1 MAFNLGMAISSVES
15 DDHISSITTISDRS
29 DEQQYFTNSDHASRT
44 VQKYYPIFDK
54 VFSVMLSLFVVK
66 DK

>member
-29 DEQQYFTNSDHASRT
+29 DEQQYFTNSDHA
-44 VQKYYPIFDK
+44 
-54 VFSVMLSLFVVK
+54 
-66 DK
+66 